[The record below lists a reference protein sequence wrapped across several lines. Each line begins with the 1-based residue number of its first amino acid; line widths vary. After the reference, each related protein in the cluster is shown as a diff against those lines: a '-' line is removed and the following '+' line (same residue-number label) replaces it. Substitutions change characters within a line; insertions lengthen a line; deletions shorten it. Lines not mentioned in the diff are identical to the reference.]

1 MPWSQLSRRSA
12 LSSLDRRRVSPEL
25 AAIALNRVSRLSGRA
40 APAAVSAAANTPSTT
55 PATSPARS
63 EPLGM
68 ASSPGWVPDQPAH
81 DRHRQSLSRSVETAA
96 RHSPAAKR
104 DEEEARSAEGHA
116 SPPPPPRGVA
126 LEGTGAFASWAD
138 RLPPALR
145 GGRVL
150 IDVRAV
156 SALLMVGLLA
166 VGLAATFWLRSRPA
180 ELPPAPLRAAVLA
193 TPTTAGQVVVD
204 VAGAVRK
211 PGVVSLPAGSRVAD
225 AVEAAGGARGRAD
238 LSTLNLARVLVD
250 GEQVLVGQPP
260 AVPPPGSPASPGAL
274 PSTDTSGVV
283 DLNTATLDQLEELP
297 GIGPVLAERILDWRT
312 QHGRFTSVEEL
323 REVSGIG
330 DATFAE
336 LEPLVRV

>member
-1 MPWSQLSRRSA
+1 MIG
-12 LSSLDRRRVSPEL
+12 E
-25 AAIALNRVSRLSGRA
+25 
-40 APAAVSAAANTPSTT
+40 
-55 PATSPARS
+55 
-63 EPLGM
+63 
-68 ASSPGWVPDQPAH
+68 
-81 DRHRQSLSRSVETAA
+81 
-96 RHSPAAKR
+96 R
-104 DEEEARSAEGHA
+104 DEPPSAEGDA
-116 SPPPPPRGVA
+116 SPPPPGAPPA
-126 LEGTGAFASWAD
+126 LTGPLPGWAD

-150 IDVRAV
+150 VDVRAV
-156 SALLMVGLLA
+156 GALLVVGLLA
-166 VGLAATFWLRSRPA
+166 VGLAATFWFRSRPA

-193 TPTTAGQVVVD
+193 TPTTAEQVVVD

-211 PGVVSLPAGSRVAD
+211 PGVVSLPTGSRVAD
-225 AVEAAGGARGRAD
+225 AVQAAGGARRGAD

-260 AVPPPGSPASPGAL
+260 AVPPPGSAASPGVA
-274 PSTDTSGVV
+274 PPAGTGDVV
-283 DLNTATLDQLEELP
+283 DLNIATLDQLEELP
-297 GIGPVLAERILDWRT
+297 GIGPVLAERIVEWRT